1 MALTDDT
8 LEQFSRSC
16 ACCYCKRYGSWEQ
29 LDDAQQDAA
38 LFLLAHRD
46 KWQLPEAKLKRRAV
60 MQLVRNYQE
69 RHKLRTKQPLRMQQ
83 VEDVDS
89 MAGSEVDSE
98 AEALRDQQIDAGL
111 DRHEDPRWLIIQRAL
126 RQPDVGPHKEA
137 LIDIIEGKLTRKE
150 IAARHGITQG
160 RLSQIFAH
168 FKTICQC
175 LEPTGG
181 CTLVDT
187 LKEDATAEQRAATP
201 LFYKD

>member
-89 MAGSEVDSE
+89 LTGSEVDSE

-201 LFYKD
+201 LFYQD

>member
-69 RHKLRTKQPLRMQQ
+69 RHKLRTKQPLRLQQ

-89 MAGSEVDSE
+89 LAGSEVDCEDE
-98 AEALRDQQIDAGL
+98 ARRDQQIDAGL
-111 DRHEDPRWLIIQRAL
+111 DCHEDPRWLIIQTAL
-126 RQPDVGPHKEA
+126 RQPDVGPYKEA
-137 LIDIIEGKLTRKE
+137 LVEIVEGNLTRKE

-168 FKTICQC
+168 FKAICQR

-181 CTLVDT
+181 AQLVDT
-187 LKEDATAEQRAATP
+187 LKEDATAAQRAAAP
-201 LFYKD
+201 LFYQD

>member
-201 LFYKD
+201 LFYQD